1 MPQAT
6 GTAEALLPLLPVA
19 DRIKLLEQSLT
30 NSCANTH
37 SGVSACEGRSMS
49 VRLSNFGPNRRAI
62 SPFVRQLAATS
73 VISALVAAAV
83 VSSVCV
89 VRADETLTVT
99 VDEARVVKVPAGT
112 RTLIIG
118 NPMIADVTLLKSG
131 QTMIVTG
138 KGFGETNF
146 IALDGDGKPVA
157 QSQIRVVSGANALIV
172 QRGMDRQS
180 YTCAPRCQPSARL
193 GDDPSYFNDV
203 AGQIQAHNS
212 QATK

>member
-1 MPQAT
+1 
-6 GTAEALLPLLPVA
+6 
-19 DRIKLLEQSLT
+19 
-30 NSCANTH
+30 
-37 SGVSACEGRSMS
+37 MS
-49 VRLSNFGPNRRAI
+49 VRLPNFRSKHRAI
-62 SPFVRQLAATS
+62 SRFVRHLATTS
-73 VISALVAAAV
+73 VISALVAATV
-83 VSSVCV
+83 VSGACI

-112 RTLIIG
+112 KTLVIG

-157 QSQIRVVSGANALIV
+157 QSQIRVVSGSDALIV

-203 AGQIQAHNS
+203 AGQIQAHNN

>member
-1 MPQAT
+1 
-6 GTAEALLPLLPVA
+6 
-19 DRIKLLEQSLT
+19 
-30 NSCANTH
+30 
-37 SGVSACEGRSMS
+37 MS
-49 VRLSNFGPNRRAI
+49 VRLSNFRPKRRAI
-62 SPFVRQLAATS
+62 SRFMRQLAATS

-83 VSSVCV
+83 ASGACV

-112 RTLIIG
+112 KTLVIG

-193 GDDPSYFNDV
+193 GDDPGYFNDV